1 MKVILLQDVKGTGK
15 KDQIIEVSDGF
26 ARNYLFPKK
35 LASEANAVNVNSIE
49 TQKSALKH
57 KEELQKQAAIAQAA
71 ALSGKTVSV
80 ITKTGKD
87 GRMFGSV
94 GSKEIADALNAQLS
108 IQADKKKISI
118 EPIKTLGEYEAV
130 IKLYPSVNAKI
141 KVIVKGE

>member
-1 MKVILLQDVKGTGK
+1 
-15 KDQIIEVSDGF
+15 
-26 ARNYLFPKK
+26 
-35 LASEANAVNVNSIE
+35 
-49 TQKSALKH
+49 
-57 KEELQKQAAIAQAA
+57 
-71 ALSGKTVSV
+71 
-80 ITKTGKD
+80 
-87 GRMFGSV
+87 MFGSV